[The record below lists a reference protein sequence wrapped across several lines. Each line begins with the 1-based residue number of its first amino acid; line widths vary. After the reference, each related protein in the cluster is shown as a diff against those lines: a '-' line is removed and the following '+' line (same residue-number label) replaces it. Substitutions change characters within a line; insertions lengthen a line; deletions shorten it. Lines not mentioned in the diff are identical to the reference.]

1 MNIEILAIGE
11 EVLKGFTVNT
21 NAAFLSK
28 ELRRRGY
35 KVTRHLVIPDVP
47 EIIEESITDA
57 FRRSNIVITTGGLG
71 PTSDDLT
78 SAILAKIFP
87 NHASHLHNS
96 LGTAKGF
103 AFSEQGKTIIAL
115 PGIPR
120 EMEAMFL
127 SEAVPFLAKHNPIKE
142 KQYVEDLY
150 FGILSENPVD
160 SYLSSLKLE
169 RGIEVG
175 LYPSLGVLHVAFS
188 GKERLKLIAAKEKV
202 KEKFKDHFFDS
213 ETGSL
218 EEAVHKIFIGK
229 NKTLALAES
238 CTGGAI
244 AKRLTTLAGASDYFL
259 GSIVCYS
266 NEVKEKFLQVTL
278 DENGAVSLEATTQMA
293 KGVLESTS
301 CDYALA
307 VTGIAGPAGGS
318 DEKPVGTVYLAIAER
333 GKQVVA
339 GRFQAKGKNRS
350 WIIEY
355 TTNFCLFSLLK
366 YLESH
371 TPPMF
376 A

>member
-28 ELRRRGY
+28 ELDTRGY
-35 KVTRHLVIPDVP
+35 KVTRHTVISDVP
-47 EIIEESITDA
+47 EVIEESITDA

-87 NHASHLHNS
+87 NHASHLNNS

-127 SEAVPFLAKHNPIKE
+127 LEAVPFLTKHNPLKE
-142 KQYVEDLY
+142 KQYIEDTY
-150 FGILSENPVD
+150 FAILSENPVD

-169 RGIEVG
+169 KGIEVG

-202 KEKFKDHFFDS
+202 KAEFKNHFFDS

-218 EEAVHKIFIGK
+218 EEAVHKMFISK
-229 NKTLALAES
+229 KKTLALAES
-238 CTGGAI
+238 CTGGSI
-244 AKRLTTLAGASDYFL
+244 AKRLTSLPGSSEYFL
-259 GSIVCYS
+259 GSIVSYS
-266 NEVKEKFLQVTL
+266 NELKENLLHVTL
-278 DENGAVSLEATTQMA
+278 DENGEVSLEAVTQMA
-293 KGVLESTS
+293 KGVLECTS

-318 DEKPVGTVYLAIAER
+318 DEKPVGTVYLALAER
-333 GKQVVA
+333 GKEVIA
-339 GRFQAKGKNRS
+339 GRFKAMGRNRS

-366 YLESH
+366 YVESH